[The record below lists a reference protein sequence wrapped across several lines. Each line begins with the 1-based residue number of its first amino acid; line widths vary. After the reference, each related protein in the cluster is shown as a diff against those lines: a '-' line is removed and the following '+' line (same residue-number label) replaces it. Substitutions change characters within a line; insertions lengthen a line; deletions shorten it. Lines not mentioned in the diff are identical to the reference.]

1 MNEKFENWNWEKA
14 LANSQ
19 NETTTRDF
27 LIHPFLDLLNYD
39 RIDDYT
45 HEVTADLGKKKGKKV
60 DVAITLGGKNPVILI
75 ECKKSTAKLNDNHY
89 RQLREYCTDTNTAKI
104 GILTNGIVYKFYT
117 RNNTSTLQTSP
128 FFEFDLSDYDNQD
141 LETLSLFMR
150 NVIDINSILEA
161 ADIRSKML
169 FLCSPNNPTGNSFSM
184 ERVEELLQRFN
195 GLVVIDE
202 AYIDFSDAKSWLEKL
217 KNYPNLVITQTL
229 SKAYGLA
236 GIRLGICYA
245 SKEII
250 EILNTIKPPY
260 NVNELS
266 QQKAIERLLQPDEV
280 TQEILKIKEERANL
294 VSNLK
299 TINYVQEIYPSA
311 CNFVLVKVDNATKRY
326 DQLIAKG
333 IVIRNRTTQPLC
345 ENCLRLTVGTRLEN
359 SRLIHVLK
367 EI

>member
-1 MNEKFENWNWEKA
+1 M
-14 LANSQ
+14 
-19 NETTTRDF
+19 
-27 LIHPFLDLLNYD
+27 
-39 RIDDYT
+39 
-45 HEVTADLGKKKGKKV
+45 
-60 DVAITLGGKNPVILI
+60 LI
-75 ECKKSTAKLNDNHY
+75 EN
-89 RQLREYCTDTNTAKI
+89 
-104 GILTNGIVYKFYT
+104 
-117 RNNTSTLQTSP
+117 
-128 FFEFDLSDYDNQD
+128 
-141 LETLSLFMR
+141 
-150 NVIDINSILEA
+150 
-161 ADIRSKML
+161 RSKVL
-169 FLCSPNNPTGNSFSM
+169 FLCSPNNPTANSFSM

-250 EILNTIKPPY
+250 AILNTIKPPY

-345 ENCLRLTVGTRLEN
+345 KNCLRLTVGTA
-359 SRLIHVLK
+359 V
-367 EI
+367 